1 MIRVNKYYCFNRTAN
16 YKDKIEEIIQNKKL
30 EILLFFG
37 IEADCDLNLN
47 IYMYDT
53 IEDLVNGMKERN
65 FDDMP
70 DYMCACQK
78 DEDNSLNF
86 FEPKDDPS
94 ENEWSK
100 DEYENVIFH
109 ELIHAIQFN
118 IYGTQPEW
126 LTEGVA
132 KYLDG
137 TYKNGMKWLFENYI
151 HQNRIPTMYELENE
165 FGEHEYDSY
174 DYAYIMVN
182 YLIDNFG
189 KEEFLR
195 IIGNK
200 KELDNISQNLIM
212 DSINYYNNKY
222 FEVTKR

>member
-16 YKDKIEEIIQNKKL
+16 YKDKIEEIIQSKKL
-30 EILLFFG
+30 EIFSFFG
-37 IEADCDLNLN
+37 IESDCDLNFN
-47 IYMYDT
+47 IYVYDT

-65 FDDMP
+65 FADMP

-86 FEPKDDPS
+86 FEPKDNPS

-100 DEYENVIFH
+100 EEYENIIFH

-126 LTEGVA
+126 ITEGVA

-165 FGEHEYDSY
+165 FWEHEYDSY

-182 YLIDNFG
+182 YLIDNLG

-200 KELDNISQNLIM
+200 VELNRISQNLII
-212 DSINYYNNKY
+212 DSINYYNDKY
-222 FEVTKR
+222 FGVIK

>member
-1 MIRVNKYYCFNRTAN
+1 MNKYYCFNRTAD

-30 EILLFFG
+30 EIFSFFG
-37 IEADCDLNLN
+37 IEEEHDLNIN
-47 IYMYDT
+47 IYVYDT
-53 IEDLVNGMKERN
+53 IEALVKGMKERY
-65 FDDMP
+65 FADMP

-86 FEPKDDPS
+86 FEPKDNPT

-100 DEYENVIFH
+100 AEYENVIFH
-109 ELIHAIQFN
+109 ELIHAIQFS

-126 LTEGVA
+126 LTEGIA

-137 TYKNGMKWLFENYI
+137 TYKNGIKWLFENYI

-182 YLIDNFG
+182 YLVDNFG
-189 KEEFLR
+189 KEEFLK

-200 KELDNISQNLIM
+200 EGLNNISQNLIM

-222 FEVTKR
+222 FGVTKR

>member
-1 MIRVNKYYCFNRTAN
+1 M
-16 YKDKIEEIIQNKKL
+16 
-30 EILLFFG
+30 G
-37 IEADCDLNLN
+37 
-47 IYMYDT
+47 
-53 IEDLVNGMKERN
+53 
-65 FDDMP
+65 
-70 DYMCACQK
+70 
-78 DEDNSLNF
+78 
-86 FEPKDDPS
+86 
-94 ENEWSK
+94 
-100 DEYENVIFH
+100 
-109 ELIHAIQFN
+109 QFN

-126 LTEGVA
+126 ITEGVA

-174 DYAYIMVN
+174 DYAYIMVS

-189 KEEFLR
+189 KEDFLR

-200 KELDNISQNLIM
+200 EELNSISQNLIM
-212 DSINYYNNKY
+212 YSINYFNNKY